1 MTAVLPLDLAMAAL
15 LSWLGLGLLGFALG
29 GYQTPACRAVFPLS
43 TMGGLL
49 LAAAGLW
56 ALTATPDVLQISGP
70 FPVLPWSFRLDPLS
84 GFFLILLGLL
94 AAAVSVFAT
103 GYFQPLPAAAL
114 RRLFLQYQGFLL
126 GMGLVLLA
134 DNAYTF
140 LVAWEIMAIAS
151 YFLVVTEH
159 EEEGSRRAG
168 FLYLL
173 IAHLG
178 ALAILLGFAVL
189 AGVQIL
195 QGGSFSAMMQA
206 QLSPFWASAAF
217 LLTFFGFGAKAGLLP
232 LHIWLPEA
240 HPAAPAPVSALMSGA
255 MLQTAFY
262 GMLRVDFLF
271 LPQAA
276 EWWGPFVLLVGLA
289 SALFAVLFAAAQ
301 TDMKR
306 LLAYS
311 SMENMGLIM
320 VAMGLALI
328 FRAHG
333 LDALAALALIAALYH
348 ALNHAFFKGLLFLGS
363 GSVLHAAGT
372 VAMDRLGGLIQRM
385 PQTAF
390 FMLVGV
396 LAIAGLP
403 PLNGFVS
410 EWLLLQAFLLAPAL
424 PQSTLSAVLPLA
436 ASGVVLS
443 AALAAYAMVK
453 FYGISFLGQPRAHL
467 PVHETGRWERSAMG
481 LLAMAC
487 VALGLFPGVLIG
499 LLDPVIREMVGQGL
513 GQQGWLWL
521 TPVSAQ
527 RASYSPVIFLFGIAL
542 ALGVAFVLVW
552 WRFGRPLRRA
562 GVWACGFPLRTAR
575 MQDSPLGFVEPLLRI
590 FRPVFQLRREALST
604 AAPRLSLQLGEPV
617 TAYLY
622 RPLAATAAWLS
633 AQMVRLQQGR
643 ITVYLLYSFLTLLL
657 LLALLR

>member
-1 MTAVLPLDLAMAAL
+1 MMTALPLDLAMVAL

-29 GYQTPACRAVFPLS
+29 GYQTLACRLIFPLS
-43 TMGGLL
+43 AMGGLL

-56 ALTATPDVLQISGP
+56 ALTASPDVLQIFGP
-70 FPVLPWSFRLDPLS
+70 LPVLPWSFRLDPLA

-103 GYFQPLPAAAL
+103 GYFRPLPAAAL
-114 RRLFLQYQGFLL
+114 RRLFLQYQSFLL

-159 EEEGSRRAG
+159 KEEGSRRAG

-195 QGGSFSAMMQA
+195 QGGSFAAMMQA

-276 EWWGPFVLLVGLA
+276 DWWGPFVLLVGLA

-311 SMENMGLIM
+311 SIENMGLIM

-333 LDALAALALIAALYH
+333 LNGLAALALIAALYH

-363 GSVLHAAGT
+363 GSVLHATGT

-467 PVHETGRWERSAMG
+467 PVHEAGRWERGAMG